1 MLTCR
6 NPWLIWRTALSQ
18 LSGDLGIFGCRSFC
32 PFWSPS
38 LKKKGDLETSLS
50 PPKKKNEF
58 LVFSTSK
65 WPFCFTRHLLRWNCL
80 NLILIYLDWL
90 LDVFEFEQKNAC
102 SGRASLIIRW
112 DMLTFC
118 GKGTYTYIHYESYTV
133 YSICC
138 IYICIYVWYV
148 SKRHSVIVFSDPSK
162 LRLQWNLQPQNGF
175 GESDTDTYWCIS
187 FKSASTADRS
197 FTNHI
202 VYSCIQ

>member
-6 NPWLIWRTALSQ
+6 NPWLNWRTALSQ

-50 PPKKKNEF
+50 PPKKKKEF

-90 LDVFEFEQKNAC
+90 LDVFEFEQTNAC

-138 IYICIYVWYV
+138 IYIYVYMFDMYQNATQWLFSPIQV
-148 SKRHSVIVFSDPSK
+148 SFGFNGICSLKMVSESLTLTHIGAFPSS
-162 LRLQWNLQPQNGF
+162 LRVPQ
-175 GESDTDTYWCIS
+175 TDLSRI
-187 FKSASTADRS
+187 
-197 FTNHI
+197 I
-202 VYSCIQ
+202 